1 MKTPREFDPKEQEK
15 ENSACV
21 VDRVETIINNSTPAM
36 FPWRVTVVGCA
47 AAMYSLN
54 WVSQGSFFAA
64 PLVWIDAGLTVC
76 PQCRAIFLRREV
88 WQDGMWSHLSL
99 WYPSTKTVFLK
110 WGQNVFHYGYKI
122 KAGSM
127 LKSKQERIMKEQ
139 SISCCILSTLL
150 SKNMWNF
157 RMWVLNPVH

>member
-1 MKTPREFDPKEQEK
+1 MKTPRESDPKVQEK

-21 VDRVETIINNSTPAM
+21 VDRVETVISTISTPAM

-47 AAMYSLN
+47 AVMYSLN

-64 PLVWIDAGLTVC
+64 PLVWIDAGLRVC
-76 PQCRAIFLRREV
+76 PQCGAIFSRREV
-88 WQDGMWSHLSL
+88 WQDGMWSRLSL
-99 WYPSTKTVFLK
+99 WYPCTKTIFLK

-122 KAGSM
+122 KAG
-127 LKSKQERIMKEQ
+127 KYVKIKAEWIMKEQ

-150 SKNMWNF
+150 SKYM
-157 RMWVLNPVH
+157 